1 MGDEKT
7 SGWRTRTADTQ
18 RHTSK
23 ETKLPEVKKNSE
35 TSANEEQPS
44 CRVSVRAAGVQRG
57 RWRTGGALMLMLCE
71 VEVISKPAPLT
82 SALM

>member
-23 ETKLPEVKKNSE
+23 ETTLPEVKKQRNKRE
-35 TSANEEQPS
+35 
-44 CRVSVRAAGVQRG
+44 RRAAVMQGERESSG
-57 RWRTGGALMLMLCE
+57 RAEGSLEDGGGGTWE
-71 VEVISKPAPLT
+71 QDEH
-82 SALM
+82 

>member
-23 ETKLPEVKKNSE
+23 ETKLPEVE
-35 TSANEEQPS
+35 TQRNKRE
-44 CRVSVRAAGVQRG
+44 RRAAAMQGEREGSGRAGGVAG
-57 RWRTGGALMLMLCE
+57 GPGGGGGAPGSRM
-71 VEVISKPAPLT
+71 STDAD
-82 SALM
+82 AA